1 MMPIEV
7 IMPKV
12 DMDMVSGRIALWH
25 VRAGQPVSK
34 GDPLFDIETDKAAM
48 EVEATADGILHDPA
62 PTGSEIAIGQPVGWL
77 YGKDEAHPEKNKKQR
92 ATPKARKQARDRG
105 IDLADIQGS
114 GPNGRIQ
121 ASDIVSQKDDQKKSR
136 ADALAVFNL
145 QEGDQ
150 IPLVLIHGFAG
161 DSSVWKPLAKA
172 FKNQRVIAIDLPGHG
187 DSPKLK
193 INSFQDL
200 VNKVA
205 DQFDRLGLDRFHL
218 VGHSLGGAI
227 ALSYAD
233 TGPGML
239 ESLTLMA
246 PAGLGPEVNAP
257 VLEGICRATCKE
269 SLMPWLKPLVA
280 DETLITDQF
289 AQLSMAKRLDPDL
302 RATQSTMADQLF
314 PDGVQAFDLRAAL
327 HHLDLPARIIWGK
340 QDAII
345 PWNHALQANGK
356 TALHL
361 LANTGHMPQIEQ
373 TTMIKDILDSCL

>member
-1 MMPIEV
+1 MMPVEV

-25 VRAGQPVSK
+25 VKAGQPVSK

-48 EVEATADGILHDPA
+48 EVEAPGDGILHDPA

-77 YGKDEAHPEKNKKQR
+77 YGKDETRPEKNKKQR

-121 ASDIVSQKDDQKKSR
+121 AADIVSQKNKT
-136 ADALAVFNL
+136 DALAVFNL

-150 IPLVLIHGFAG
+150 TPLVLIHGFAG
-161 DSSVWKPLAKA
+161 DSSVWKPLAPV
-172 FKNQRVIAIDLPGHG
+172 FKNRRVIPIDLPGHG
-187 DSPKLK
+187 ESPKLK
-193 INSFQDL
+193 VTGFDDL
-200 VNKVA
+200 AKEMR
-205 DQFDRLGLDRFHL
+205 DQLDRLELDRFHL

-233 TGPGML
+233 TGPGTL
-239 ESLTLMA
+239 ESLTLLA

-257 VLEGICRATCKE
+257 VLEGICRATRKE
-269 SLMPWLKPLVA
+269 SLMPWLKALVA

-302 RATQSTMADQLF
+302 RATQSIMANHLF

-327 HHLDLPARIIWGK
+327 HRLDLPARIIWGK
-340 QDAII
+340 QDTII

-373 TTMIKDILDSCL
+373 TSMIRDILDSCL

>member
-1 MMPIEV
+1 MMPVEV

-25 VRAGQPVSK
+25 VKAGQPVSK

-48 EVEATADGILHDPA
+48 EVEAPGDGILHDPA
-62 PTGSEIAIGQPVGWL
+62 PTGTEIAIGQPVGWL
-77 YGKDEAHPEKNKKQR
+77 YGKDEARPENNKKQR

-121 ASDIVSQKDDQKKSR
+121 AADILTCTDSVKVETGG
-136 ADALAVFNL
+136 LAVFNL

-150 IPLVLIHGFAG
+150 TPLVLIHGFAG
-161 DSSVWKPLAKA
+161 DSSVWKPLAKV
-172 FKNQRVIAIDLPGHG
+172 FKNRRVIAIDLPGHG
-187 DSPKLK
+187 ESPKLK
-193 INSFQDL
+193 ISSFHDL
-200 VNKVA
+200 AKEMR
-205 DQFDRLGLDRFHL
+205 DQLNRLELDHFHL

-233 TGPGML
+233 TGPGTL
-239 ESLTLMA
+239 QSLTLLA

-257 VLEGICRATCKE
+257 VLEGICRATRKE
-269 SLMPWLKPLVA
+269 SLMPWLKLLVA

-302 RATQSTMADQLF
+302 RALQSSMADHLF
-314 PDGVQAFDLRAAL
+314 PDGVQAFDLRSAL
-327 HHLDLPARIIWGK
+327 HRLDIPARIIWGK

-373 TTMIKDILDSCL
+373 TAMISDIIQSSL

>member
-1 MMPIEV
+1 MMPVEV

-25 VRAGQPVSK
+25 VKAGQPVSK

-48 EVEATADGILHDPA
+48 EVEAPGDGILHDPA
-62 PTGSEIAIGQPVGWL
+62 PTGTEIAIGQPVGWL
-77 YGKDEAHPEKNKKQR
+77 YGKDEARPENNKKQR

-121 ASDIVSQKDDQKKSR
+121 AADILTCTDSVKVETGG
-136 ADALAVFNL
+136 LAVFNL

-150 IPLVLIHGFAG
+150 TPLVLIHGFAG
-161 DSSVWKPLAKA
+161 DSSVWKPLAKV
-172 FKNQRVIAIDLPGHG
+172 FKNRPVIAIDLPGHG

-200 VNKVA
+200 ARGVT
-205 DQFDRLGLDRFHL
+205 DQLNRLELDRFHL

-233 TGPGML
+233 TGPGTL
-239 ESLTLMA
+239 ESLTLLA

-257 VLEGICRATCKE
+257 VLEGICRATRKE

-302 RATQSTMADQLF
+302 RAVQSAMADQLF

-327 HHLDLPARIIWGK
+327 QRLDLPARIIWGK

-373 TTMIKDILDSCL
+373 TAMISDIIQSSL

>member
-1 MMPIEV
+1 MMPVEV

-25 VRAGQPVSK
+25 VKAGQPVSK

-48 EVEATADGILHDPA
+48 EVEAPGDGILHDPA
-62 PTGSEIAIGQPVGWL
+62 PTGTEIAIGKPVGWL

-92 ATPKARKQARDRG
+92 ATPKARKQARDMG

-121 ASDIVSQKDDQKKSR
+121 AADIVSQKNKT
-136 ADALAVFNL
+136 DALAVFNL
-145 QEGDQ
+145 QKGDQ
-150 IPLVLIHGFAG
+150 TPLVLIHGFAG
-161 DSSVWKPLAKA
+161 DSSIWKSLAMT
-172 FKNQRVIAIDLPGHG
+172 FKNRRVIAIDLPGHG
-187 DSPKLK
+187 ESPKLK

-200 VNKVA
+200 ARGVT
-205 DQFDRLGLDRFHL
+205 DQLNRLGLDRFHL

-233 TGPGML
+233 TGPGTL
-239 ESLTLMA
+239 ESLTLLA

-257 VLEGICRATCKE
+257 VLEGICRATRKE

-280 DETLITDQF
+280 DEALITDQF
-289 AQLSMAKRLDPDL
+289 AELSMAKRLDPDL
-302 RATQSTMADQLF
+302 RAVQSAMADQFF
-314 PDGVQAFDLRAAL
+314 PDGVQAFDLRSAL
-327 HHLDLPARIIWGK
+327 HRLDIPARIIWGK

-373 TTMIKDILDSCL
+373 TSAIGDIIQSSL

>member
-1 MMPIEV
+1 MMPVEV

-25 VRAGQPVSK
+25 VKAGQPVSK

-48 EVEATADGILHDPA
+48 EVEAPGDGILHDPA
-62 PTGSEIAIGQPVGWL
+62 PTGSEIAIGKTVGWL
-77 YGKDEAHPEKNKKQR
+77 YGKDETFTEKNKKQR
-92 ATPKARKQARDRG
+92 ATPKARKQARDMG

-121 ASDIVSQKDDQKKSR
+121 AADIVSQKNKT
-136 ADALAVFNL
+136 DALAVFNL

-150 IPLVLIHGFAG
+150 TPLVLIHGFAG
-161 DSSVWKPLAKA
+161 DSSVWKPLAPV
-172 FKNQRVIAIDLPGHG
+172 FKNRRVIAIDLPGHG
-187 DSPKLK
+187 ESPKLK

-200 VNKVA
+200 ARGVT
-205 DQFDRLGLDRFHL
+205 DQLNRLELDRFHL

-233 TGPGML
+233 TGPGTL
-239 ESLTLMA
+239 ESLTLLA

-257 VLEGICRATCKE
+257 VLEGICRATRKE

-280 DETLITDQF
+280 DEALITDQF
-289 AQLSMAKRLDPDL
+289 AELSMAKRLDPDL
-302 RATQSTMADQLF
+302 RAVQSAMADQLF

-327 HHLDLPARIIWGK
+327 QRLDLPARIIWGK

-373 TTMIKDILDSCL
+373 TAMISDIIQSSL

>member
-1 MMPIEV
+1 MPIEV

-25 VRAGQPVSK
+25 VTAGQPVSK

-48 EVEATADGILHDPA
+48 EVEAPGDGILHDPA
-62 PTGSEIAIGQPVGWL
+62 PTGTEIAIGQPVGWL
-77 YGKDEAHPEKNKKQR
+77 YGKDEARPENNKKQR

-121 ASDIVSQKDDQKKSR
+121 AADILTCTDSVKVETGG
-136 ADALAVFNL
+136 LAVFNL

-150 IPLVLIHGFAG
+150 TPLVLIHGFAG
-161 DSSVWKPLAKA
+161 DSSVWKPLAKV
-172 FKNQRVIAIDLPGHG
+172 FKNRRVIAIDLPGHG

-193 INSFQDL
+193 ITGFPDF

-205 DQFDRLGLDRFHL
+205 NQLNRLELDRFHL

-233 TGPGML
+233 TGPGTL
-239 ESLTLMA
+239 ESLTLLA

-257 VLEGICRATCKE
+257 VLEGICRATRKE

-289 AQLSMAKRLDPDL
+289 AELSMAKRLDPDL
-302 RATQSTMADQLF
+302 RAVQSAMADQLF
-314 PDGVQAFDLRAAL
+314 PDGVQAFDLRSAL
-327 HHLDLPARIIWGK
+327 HRLDIPARIIWGK

-373 TTMIKDILDSCL
+373 TAMISDIIQSSL